1 LIISFNFI
9 KVNTLKCEIKRVGQN
24 NKTRGSDS
32 EIKETSKIKE
42 KKRKRIKFIR
52 EVGGGSGGGEG
63 SE

>member
-1 LIISFNFI
+1 
-9 KVNTLKCEIKRVGQN
+9 VNTLKCEIKRVGQN